1 MLTKSLVVSAVVVL
15 QLYSLQLSQQE
26 DLAASKARGE
36 VIYGRSCSSCHMSDG
51 KGMAG
56 TFPPLAQADYLLED
70 PERAVH
76 IILHGQ
82 AEEIVVNGE
91 TYDMPMPAQ
100 AHLDD
105 QEVADVM
112 NYILNSWG
120 NDGGT
125 MSAKKVK
132 EIRNRP

>member
-1 MLTKSLVVSAVVVL
+1 MEKEW
-15 QLYSLQLSQQE
+15 QE
-26 DLAASKARGE
+26 HFPLWRKPIISSKTLR
-36 VIYGRSCSSCHMSDG
+36 
-51 KGMAG
+51 
-56 TFPPLAQADYLLED
+56 
-70 PERAVH
+70 RAVH